1 MTEPITSH
9 HNEKLKSL
17 RKLQD
22 KKHRVETGLFVAEGE
37 DLVEAALAHGWQVEQ
52 LFYVSGAPGE
62 GRWSG
67 ERGATPVVA
76 EALASVSGLGSGSR
90 VVAVIRQQWEEPGG
104 QLSLYLDRISDPGN
118 VGTSLR
124 SALAFADGPVVIGP
138 GTADPYSPKA
148 VRASMGALFV
158 RPPARAPVDQM
169 AGTIIALDGGSD
181 VTIAEA
187 ALRGAGPFVVC
198 VGSERD
204 GLSDSVKAAA
214 MVSASIPMLSTGP
227 ESLNAAMAAT
237 VALYEVSRNMQ
248 SVVQSPGAAGQ
259 KGGDQGAG
267 KNSPQSYV

>member
-17 RKLQD
+17 RRLQH
-22 KKHRVETGLFVAEGE
+22 KKHRAETGLFVAEGE
-37 DLVEAALAHGWQVEQ
+37 DLVEAAVTHGWRIEQ
-52 LFYVSGAPGE
+52 LFHVPGAPGE
-62 GRWSG
+62 DRWSG
-67 ERGATPVVA
+67 DRVATPVA
-76 EALASVSGLGSGSR
+76 AGALASVSGLGSGSR
-90 VVAVIRQQWEEPGG
+90 VVAIVRQQWQEPGG
-104 QLSLYLDRISDPGN
+104 QLSLYLDGIGDPGN

-158 RPPARAPVDQM
+158 RPPASAPIDQLG
-169 AGTIIALDGGSD
+169 GTVIALDGGSD

-187 ALRGAGPFVVC
+187 ARCASGPLVIC

-204 GLSDSVKAAA
+204 GLSAGAKAAA
-214 MVSASIPMLSTGP
+214 TVSASIPMLSTGP

-248 SVVQSPGAAGQ
+248 SGVQSPGVAGQ

-267 KNSPQSYV
+267 KNSPQSHV